1 MGSLIPEQPL
11 CHLGRSREIHE
22 ASPEERSRE
31 NMKFRNMNLDWEQIW
46 PDEDLQRT
54 LEVHRRRL
62 LIRHSFCVM
71 IV

>member
-1 MGSLIPEQPL
+1 MGSLIPVQLL
-11 CHLGRSREIHE
+11 CHL
-22 ASPEERSRE
+22 ERSRE
-31 NMKFRNMNLDWEQIW
+31 NMKFRNMNHAWEQIW
-46 PDEDLQRT
+46 PDGDLQRT